1 MRNIKKALNVV
12 AILSLA
18 IGMMSVESDSIWYSV
33 VFILIAGVAY
43 RLSDAIEAKEKKE
56 YSRVKA

>member
-1 MRNIKKALNVV
+1 MFKKILDIV

-33 VFILIAGVAY
+33 AFILIAAVAY
-43 RLSDAIEAKEKKE
+43 RLSAAIEAKEKKE
-56 YSRVKA
+56 CSRVKA

>member
-1 MRNIKKALNVV
+1 MFKKILDIVT
-12 AILSLA
+12 ILSLS

-33 VFILIAGVAY
+33 VFILIAAVAY

-56 YSRVKA
+56 CSRVKA

>member
-1 MRNIKKALNVV
+1 MFKKILNVT

-33 VFILIAGVAY
+33 VFILIAAVAY
-43 RLSDAIEAKEKKE
+43 RLSNAIEAKEKKE
-56 YSRVKA
+56 CSRVKA

>member
-1 MRNIKKALNVV
+1 MFKKILNVT

-33 VFILIAGVAY
+33 AFILIAGVAF
-43 RLSDAIEAKEKKE
+43 RLSDAIEAKEKQE
-56 YSRVKA
+56 HSRVKA

>member
-1 MRNIKKALNVV
+1 MFKKILDVV

-33 VFILIAGVAY
+33 VFILMAGVTY
-43 RLSDAIEAKEKKE
+43 RLSNAIKTKEKQE
-56 YSRVKA
+56 HSRVKA

>member
-1 MRNIKKALNVV
+1 MFKKILDIVT
-12 AILSLA
+12 ILSLS

-43 RLSDAIEAKEKKE
+43 RLSNAIETKEKKE
-56 YSRVKA
+56 CSRVKA

>member
-1 MRNIKKALNVV
+1 MFKKILDVT

-18 IGMMSVESDSIWYSV
+18 IGMMSVESDSIWYSI
-33 VFILIAGVAY
+33 VFILIAGVAF

-56 YSRVKA
+56 CSRVKA

>member
-1 MRNIKKALNVV
+1 MFMFKKILNVT

>member
-1 MRNIKKALNVV
+1 MRNIKKALNVI

-33 VFILIAGVAY
+33 AFILIACVTY
-43 RLSDAIEAKEKKE
+43 RLSAAIEAKEKKE